1 MAFDLNN
8 ANWYAWQ
15 PWSPTWTHR
24 TPHILLRFGHDTSS
38 CRVLTGPQQAH
49 LATRCR
55 VLTRRHGTPRGSL
68 SGPLSQTFQFPDS
81 IPGLSKI
88 PVTASEQIT
97 MPESVTR
104 EEAATVHRSQ
114 MECRYRWEIKGRV
127 PRECRHCVTIT
138 TEAPIQWLNSIRSRT
153 LSSIR

>member
-1 MAFDLNN
+1 MLSIGLFK
-8 ANWYAWQ
+8 WYEVKRRVRAAYGL
-15 PWSPTWTHR
+15 
-24 TPHILLRFGHDTSS
+24 HILLRFGHDTSS

-55 VLTRRHGTPRGSL
+55 VLTGRHGTPRGSL

-127 PRECRHCVTIT
+127 PRECRHCETIT
-138 TEAPIQWLNSIRSRT
+138 TEAPIQCLNSIRWFPQKVY
-153 LSSIR
+153 SSN